1 MSMYDKSTKEP
12 GGGEEK
18 AHKKNIK
25 TVCGNIIGAVIIAF
39 GLIGCMAQVVYGIG
53 MILLGLLLIS
63 PVRNKITSSLK
74 LKNKWIYLI
83 WVIVSLLI
91 MFVGI
96 GLTPDSEPN
105 EASSEPEIIDIE
117 SVDVLF
123 ESDDYINKTVRVKGS
138 VNYEDVSTGDM
149 KMYGE
154 YSDAEVYLQGSEKYE
169 MPESECAT
177 VTGVVKL
184 DEYDIPTITV
194 KKFKPCTDENCS
206 HNGLYCD
213 MNENEEI
220 SFEEKIAACTRFSD
234 MNWAEF
240 YQYPDTYDDGEIYY
254 LVGKVIW
261 TDGSGGGLMQL
272 VENDKRT
279 TVQFTTSEGEHVYE
293 NELIAMFGTI
303 SGGGE
308 YKDNNTDEVYSCPY
322 FFAQECM
329 RGDYEYSS
337 AAELSEEEHD
347 FIFGDYEILYG
358 YASDDFGE
366 TIKLTEDTIS
376 GYPYTLK
383 TLKLSYGSVLI
394 SSYDNLANNLKYMMV
409 IDVDVDG
416 ESRSVIMFFRLD
428 GQVEIDNHDCERV
441 D

>member
-1 MSMYDKSTKEP
+1 MSMYDKPAKEP
-12 GGGEEK
+12 GGEEEK

-25 TVCGNIIGAVIIAF
+25 TICGNIIGAVIIAF
-39 GLIGCMAQVVYGIG
+39 GLIGCTAQVVYGIG
-53 MILLGLLLIS
+53 MILFGLLLIS

-74 LKNKWIYLI
+74 LKNKWIYVI

-91 MFVGI
+91 MFVGM
-96 GLTPDSEPN
+96 GMMPDSD
-105 EASSEPEIIDIE
+105 SEKATSKSGIIEIE

-123 ESDDYINKTVRVKGS
+123 ESDDYVNKTVRVNGS
-138 VNYEDVSTGDM
+138 VNYEDASTGVM
-149 KMYGE
+149 KMYGR

-169 MPESECAT
+169 MPESWCAT

-184 DEYDIPTITV
+184 DEYDMPTIVV

-206 HNGLYCD
+206 HND
-213 MNENEEI
+213 MSYEEGI

-254 LVGKVIW
+254 IVGKVIW
-261 TDGSGGGLMQL
+261 TDGSGGGLIQL
-272 VENDKRT
+272 VEDDRRT
-279 TVQFTTSEGEHVYE
+279 IVQFTTSEGEHVYE
-293 NELIAMFGTI
+293 NELIAMFGTV

-308 YKDNNTDEVYSCPY
+308 YTKNDTGQVYSCPY

-376 GYPYTLK
+376 GHPYTLK
-383 TLKLSYGSVLI
+383 TLNLSYGSVLI
-394 SSYDNLANNLKYMMV
+394 SSYDNLSNNLKYMMV

-416 ESRSVIMFFRLD
+416 ESRSVTMFFRLD
-428 GQVEIDNHDCERV
+428 GQVEIDNYYCERV